1 MRRRA
6 SLANVN
12 KVRTLCFLLPCDNH
26 TIYRTQFYLPYLN
39 TFKKKCSLN
48 STPLT
53 VSPVSGIYMCGLTW
67 FSDALKVQ
75 HENEQRAEARRQKQ
89 ASSPRHLHPEA
100 RLCWR
105 SLRPPLFAA
114 STQFMRDRPMADTRH
129 LKAIWTYSLITG
141 SKRPTREKQQRS
153 NKTR

>member
-12 KVRTLCFLLPCDNH
+12 KVRTLCFLL
-26 TIYRTQFYLPYLN
+26 
-39 TFKKKCSLN
+39 
-48 STPLT
+48 PLT

-100 RLCWR
+100 RLC
-105 SLRPPLFAA
+105 
-114 STQFMRDRPMADTRH
+114 
-129 LKAIWTYSLITG
+129 
-141 SKRPTREKQQRS
+141 
-153 NKTR
+153 